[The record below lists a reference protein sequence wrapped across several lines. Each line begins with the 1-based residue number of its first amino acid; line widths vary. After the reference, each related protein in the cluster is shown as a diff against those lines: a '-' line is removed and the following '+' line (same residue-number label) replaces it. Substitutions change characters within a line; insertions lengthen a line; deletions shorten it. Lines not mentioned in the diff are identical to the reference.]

1 MVKIGPFQFVH
12 GSGNAAR
19 ETRDVRDF
27 DSVSLS
33 GSGSLFIAQ
42 TGEESLSIEADDN
55 ILPLLTSEVHGH
67 QLKLGVQHG
76 ASLHPQTPIRYHLTV
91 KDLRGLTI
99 SGAGNAQMSA
109 LTTDELSVTISGSG
123 DLEALALTA
132 GSLRISISGSGDI
145 SFAGKATVQE
155 IRISGSGSY
164 HATDL
169 ASDRARVSVSGAGNA
184 TLNVRETLDVHI
196 SGVGA
201 IRYAGQPAITKS
213 ISGAGAVR
221 PLNS

>member
-12 GSGNAAR
+12 GSGTVAR
-19 ETRDVRDF
+19 ESREVREF
-27 DSVSLS
+27 DSISLS

-76 ASLHPQTPIRYHLTV
+76 VSLHPQAPIRYHLTV

-99 SGAGNAQMSA
+99 SGAGNAQVST
-109 LTTDELSVTISGSG
+109 LTTDELSVTISGTG
-123 DLEALALTA
+123 DLEAPALTA
-132 GSLRISISGSGDI
+132 GALSVTISGSGDI
-145 SFAGKATVQE
+145 SLAGKATTQD

-164 HATDL
+164 HAADL
-169 ASDRARVSVSGAGNA
+169 ASDQTRVSVSGAGNA
-184 TLNVRETLDVHI
+184 TLNVRERLDARI
-196 SGVGA
+196 SGVGS
-201 IRYAGQPAITKS
+201 IRYAGQPTVSKS
-213 ISGAGAVR
+213 ISGAGSIR
-221 PLNS
+221 PLNA